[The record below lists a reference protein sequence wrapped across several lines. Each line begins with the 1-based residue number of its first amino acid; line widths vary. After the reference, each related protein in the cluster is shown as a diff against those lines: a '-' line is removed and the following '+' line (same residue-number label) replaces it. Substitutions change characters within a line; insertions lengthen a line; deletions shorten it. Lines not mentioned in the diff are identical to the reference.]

1 MSYTA
6 VLEEATNLLF
16 QKPLLILLPMLL
28 QHVIECTWL
37 PKTMTVTEAPAQRHP
52 HKIVDEAGVL
62 SYTLMVISNSTRRP
76 SSSSSSSYT
85 QQSDPFWQGVIKGFS
100 FLGGSICLFR
110 EVAREGKKRVGAR
123 SFSGGWIERFWEVA
137 RGAG

>member
-76 SSSSSSSYT
+76 SSSSSSSSYT

-110 EVAREGKKRVGAR
+110 WVAQ
-123 SFSGGWIERFWEVA
+123 GGEKT
-137 RGAG
+137 RGHKLFLWGVD

>member
-76 SSSSSSSYT
+76 SSSSSSSSYT

-100 FLGGSICLFR
+100 FSGRSICLVHQ
-110 EVAREGKKRVGAR
+110 VARWGEKNRGRKL
-123 SFSGGWIERFWEVA
+123 FLGGVD
-137 RGAG
+137 

>member
-76 SSSSSSSYT
+76 SSSSSSYT

-110 EVAREGKKRVGAR
+110 WVAQ
-123 SFSGGWIERFWEVA
+123 GGEKM
-137 RGAG
+137 RGHKLFLWGVD